1 MTTGSCARFPAEASR
16 GGLPAWGRRA
26 LGGALCLAL
35 ACGARLALRSDLQP
49 GAPVGQ
55 LAAPMDVALARSV
68 SRTYEA
74 VTAAVAPGVVSIAA
88 YQTRGGLPVV
98 LGHGSGVVI
107 RADGVIVTNAHVVA
121 GADVLRV
128 TFHDGETVGAELL
141 GADQESNLAV
151 LRVPRR
157 GLEALELRLAPEP
170 RVGEAVLAVGNP
182 LGLGHTVTAGIVS
195 GLGRAIGVATYEDF
209 LQTDA
214 TIHAG
219 NSGGPLVDLSGRVLG
234 ISTAVANADR
244 GGQGIGFAIP
254 ARMVREIT
262 QQLEAHGS
270 VTRGYLGVRLTLVDP
285 SGVVPR
291 VGPGEFVGVEFVYP
305 GSPAE
310 QAGMRVGD
318 IVATFGAFPVESVAE
333 MLAIVA
339 RSAPGATIELGL
351 RRKGAEL
358 ALSVVLGARPAQ

>member
-1 MTTGSCARFPAEASR
+1 MKTRMSTGRMDQLRAGAVR
-16 GGLPAWGRRA
+16 GGLHTWGCRA
-26 LGGALCLAL
+26 LGGALCVLLAL
-35 ACGARLALRSDLQP
+35 GARLALTPDRQVEQP
-49 GAPVGQ
+49 T
-55 LAAPMDVALARSV
+55 DVDLARSV
-68 SRTYEA
+68 SRTYEV
-74 VTAAVAPGVVSIAA
+74 VTAGVAPGVVSIAA

-107 RADGVIVTNAHVVA
+107 RADGVIVTNAHVVT

-128 TFHDGETVGAELL
+128 TFHDGDTVGAELL

-151 LRVPRR
+151 VRVPRR
-157 GLEALELRLAPEP
+157 GLAALELRLTPDP

-214 TIHAG
+214 AIHSG
-219 NSGGPLVDLSGRVLG
+219 NSGGPLVDLAGRVLG

-254 ARMVREIT
+254 ARMVREVAA
-262 QQLEAHGS
+262 QLEASGS
-270 VTRGYLGVRLTLVDP
+270 VTRGYLGVKLALVDQ
-285 SGVVPR
+285 SGGVPR

-310 QAGMRVGD
+310 QAGIRAGD
-318 IVATFGAFPVESVAE
+318 IVATFGTLRVESVAE
-333 MLAIVA
+333 LLAIVA

-358 ALSVVLGARPAQ
+358 VLPVLLGARPQQ